1 VPLGRAH
8 CSPRLYVDWWSLA
21 VLDGNVL
28 GTGEVPHVV
37 VVSKLCEGLLSLCA
51 LVCTIM
57 YRVSLSKVCEG
68 FAKAFYVVWT
78 SMYRV
83 GLSKVCEGLRRLVR
97 GLY

>member
-1 VPLGRAH
+1 MCKAH

-21 VLDGNVL
+21 VLDYNVL

-68 FAKAFYVVWT
+68 
-78 SMYRV
+78 
-83 GLSKVCEGLRRLVR
+83 LRRLLR
-97 GLY
+97 RLY